1 MIAAVLSVCLGTISN
16 AELVIASTSPESDSG
31 NSSTEGTGGGGES
44 DQVSVAPEEDSSDTA
59 PPEETPAA
67 TEETP
72 AATEQPAAELPKC
85 DGSFQ
90 DCVTDDGNVCNAGQG
105 GHECECAEDLSD
117 CPNHPSLQDEPLP
130 YCDLVDTNVQACS
143 DRYDYD
149 EETGLY
155 PCNDGTFKE
164 DLLDCAD
171 ATVTPIPTPPEPID
185 PCLSDPDNSPTCPP
199 PVDGQCPEGYIMNEN
214 GNCFPEHDQCPK
226 GYHSH
231 EDDESG
237 RCIPDSTP
245 CDEGYIMNPNFPS
258 CDLKERVC
266 EENPWLVACGGNGQD
281 PDDDDD
287 DNGDDERH
295 KVVINKINIYKT
307 IHNTKDFP
315 DVDIIG
321 LSIKDN
327 GDAIVC
333 MMNIDNGWVQCQDFR
348 VPDDRIDQDIW
359 RVIEADSDK
368 DYDNGN
374 TGSNDVDDAINAI
387 KSQDFSELDDLD
399 NHNFNVD
406 LAALGINPVGD
417 GLVCLINDRI
427 NEGTALCEPFKVST
441 EAISGQITEI
451 TEFT

>member
-1 MIAAVLSVCLGTISN
+1 MLL
-16 AELVIASTSPESDSG
+16 IASASSESDSG
-31 NSSTEGTGGGGES
+31 NSSTEGRGGGVS
-44 DQVSVAPEEDSSDTA
+44 DQGAVAPEEEDRSGTA

-67 TEETP
+67 K
-72 AATEQPAAELPKC
+72 EQPAEERPKC
-85 DGSFQ
+85 DGSRQ
-90 DCVTDDGNVCNAGQG
+90 DCITENGDICLEGQG
-105 GHECECAEDLSD
+105 GHECECAEDMSN
-117 CPNHPSLQDEPLP
+117 CPNHPSLIGPPITEPREPLP
-130 YCDLVDTNVQACS
+130 YCDLIPRVAQNYSCH
-143 DRYDYD
+143 DRRDYD
-149 EETGLY
+149 DITGLY
-155 PCNDGTFKE
+155 SCNDGTQKE
-164 DLLDCAD
+164 DWRDCPDLSGAD
-171 ATVTPIPTPPEPID
+171 YEEFKNQEPID
-185 PCLSDPDNSPTCPP
+185 PCLLDPNNSPVCPP
-199 PVDGQCPEGYIMNEN
+199 PVDEKCPEGYNMNEN
-214 GNCFPEHDQCPK
+214 GKCYPEHDQCPK

-245 CDEGYIMNPNFPS
+245 CDEGYIMNPDFPS

-281 PDDDDD
+281 PDEDDDD
-287 DNGDDERH
+287 GDDERN
-295 KVVINKINIYKT
+295 KVIINKINIHKT

-333 MMNIDNGWVQCQDFR
+333 MMNIDNGWVQCQDFG

-374 TGSNDVDDAINAI
+374 TGSDDVDDAIDAI
-387 KSQDFSELDDLD
+387 KSQDFNELDDLN
-399 NHNFNVD
+399 NHDFNID

-417 GLVCLINDRI
+417 GLVCLIKDRT

-441 EAISGQITEI
+441 DAISGQITEI